1 MTDEIRGALI
11 AAVVSILIFWG
22 SHRLATQ
29 AAARERR
36 RKAIE
41 DWYRALSAWVD
52 EYALPESEPDY
63 RYNSLTSRV
72 VLELSLTRKDRYLA
86 WWMHEMA
93 VSLIMRR
100 QAASQSEKSAK
111 NCSAELHE
119 ILLDTGEAL
128 TAWHHGK
135 LKGSDFHIPYAL
147 RNHARMQKR
156 TVIQFAEEYKLTE
169 FIKPIRRTWSRRWRI
184 WVRMTDPKEGTK
196 IMEALGRFTG
206 LDAAFFGLTVTVA
219 RLPLIQLRLL
229 TLRLRHA
236 FLTFKLR
243 LTKIRHE
250 RRRVLLEQ
258 KIADLRSATSQQ
270 SGSTDT
276 ESSPPEDP
284 PVSKGIPEP
293 WSSGG

>member
-1 MTDEIRGALI
+1 VRPASVVVFIVILVPSEPTPRGSVHRPSAAVPDSLGHSVAITLARYQLSTRREGWRVTDEIRGALI

-41 DWYRALSAWVD
+41 DWYRSLSEWVD
-52 EYALPESEPDY
+52 KYALPESNPDY

-93 VSLIMRR
+93 VALIMRR
-100 QAASQSEKSAK
+100 QKASHSEASAK

-128 TAWHHGK
+128 TAWHHGE

-147 RNHARMQKR
+147 RNHARMQEQ
-156 TVIQFAEEYKLTE
+156 TVSDFAEEYKLID
-169 FIKPIRRTWSRRWRI
+169 FIKPSRKTWSRRWKI
-184 WVRMTDPKEGTK
+184 WVRMTDPEDGTK
-196 IMEALGRFTG
+196 VLKALGRFTG
-206 LDAAFFGLTVTVA
+206 LDA
-219 RLPLIQLRLL
+219 
-229 TLRLRHA
+229 
-236 FLTFKLR
+236 
-243 LTKIRHE
+243 
-250 RRRVLLEQ
+250 
-258 KIADLRSATSQQ
+258 
-270 SGSTDT
+270 
-276 ESSPPEDP
+276 
-284 PVSKGIPEP
+284 IPFT
-293 WSSGG
+293 